1 MSIKDEIV
9 TKRIENY
16 KKTDLIYS
24 EKEKSRIKKC
34 LTIVQNGE
42 DTITKRMLIE
52 KAKIHNL
59 I

>member
-1 MSIKDEIV
+1 MSIIDEIV
-9 TKRIENY
+9 TRRIENY

-24 EKEKSRIKKC
+24 EKEKNRIIKC
-34 LTIVQNGE
+34 LMIVKNDE
-42 DTITKRMLIE
+42 DTITKRMIIE